1 MVRVRRRHADQVKA
15 MQGEIDRGADKA
27 LQFDVVSRQ
36 NQKLSSQLRCAK
48 YDTKCDTKLAPCEWQ
63 ICDQEL

>member
-1 MVRVRRRHADQVKA
+1 

-48 YDTKCDTKLAPCEWQ
+48 RDTKCDTKLVPREWQ
-63 ICDQEL
+63 TCDQEL

>member
-1 MVRVRRRHADQVKA
+1 

-48 YDTKCDTKLAPCEWQ
+48 RDTKCDTKLVPCEWQ

>member
-48 YDTKCDTKLAPCEWQ
+48 RDTKCDTKLVPREWQ